1 MASTQTINSLIARIR
16 QRSDQLNSAT
26 FDDETELKPW
36 LRGSLSQLYDIINQ
50 RAKDYYTTARPIS
63 LMAGQEAYS
72 LPSDFRSLADLWVLQ
87 NGGTQRLQMRNFGP
101 DEFGQ
106 INAGDYRYRLMR
118 NLLFI
123 QPVPAA
129 DAFNALEMHYVPQ
142 YRAPLLDYSPI
153 DEVLPDGWEEW
164 AVLDVLQKMSIKTRL
179 QNMDDILKSKA
190 QIEARLIASSAIR
203 DGFAPVMRD
212 GHRSRRHGFPY
223 AFTSQPSGPLYWAI
237 P

>member
-1 MASTQTINSLIARIR
+1 MANIQTINRLVTRIR

-26 FDDETELKPW
+26 FDDASELKPW
-36 LRGSLSQLYDIINQ
+36 LRGSLSQLYEIMNQ
-50 RAKDYYTTARPIS
+50 RAEDYYTTARPIS
-63 LMAGQEAYS
+63 LMQGQEAYS
-72 LPSDFRSLADLWVLQ
+72 LPSDFRSMADMWVLQ
-87 NGGTQRLQMRNFGP
+87 NGGSSRRQMRNFSP

-106 INAGDYRYRLMR
+106 IRSGDYRYRLMR

-129 DAFNALEMHYVPQ
+129 DFHNALEMHYIPH

-153 DEVLPDGWEEW
+153 DDVLPDGWEEW
-164 AVLDVLQKMSIKTRL
+164 AVLDVMQKMSVKTRL

-190 QIEARLIASSAIR
+190 QIEARLVAGASIR

-212 GHRSRRHGFPY
+212 GMRARRNNWPY
-223 AFTSQPSGPLYWAI
+223 QLTSQPNGPLYWAI